1 MKKTSFPIEHIT
13 PNYVSNLEKYT
24 IFGEKNLEEERKK
37 RLGKAVKFTDEL
49 LKKYGKVIKS
59 VIIWGSILRKEQT
72 FGPKS
77 DIDCLILIDD
87 TSFRVTEQF
96 RNALNQE
103 IHNLAQKV
111 YKNISVQPVWT
122 ITEFWDQV
130 RQQTPLTY
138 SMLQEGWA
146 IYDTGFFIPMKK
158 LYALG
163 RMPATSEAAIKK
175 MDPAER
181 RLERAK
187 SAKAMIVFEDVFY
200 AMLESAQSVLLFI
213 GVEVGSVRLTPKV
226 LREKLVY
233 TKLLEEKW
241 AAELDNVI
249 KFHKAVEHREI
260 KIISGEEFDNWIERG
275 EKFVKRMK
283 KLLKELENKK

>member
-1 MKKTSFPIEHIT
+1 MKKTSFPVEEIS
-13 PNYVSNLEKYT
+13 PDYVSNLEKYT

-37 RLGKAVKFTDEL
+37 RLGKAIKFTDEL

-77 DIDCLILIDD
+77 DIDFLILIDD
-87 TSFRVTEQF
+87 TSFKVTNDF
-96 RNALNQE
+96 RNSLNQE
-103 IHNLAQKV
+103 IRVLAKKV

-146 IYDTGFFIPMKK
+146 LYDTGFFIPMKK

-175 MDPAER
+175 MDPVER
-181 RLERAK
+181 RLARARE
-187 SAKAMIVFEDVFY
+187 SKAMIVFDDIFY
-200 AMLESAQSVLLFI
+200 AMVESAQSVLMFV
-213 GVEVGSVRLTPKV
+213 GVDVGSVRLTPKV
-226 LREKLVY
+226 MREKL
-233 TKLLEEKW
+233 TTEGLLE
-241 AAELDNVI
+241 N
-249 KFHKAVEHREI
+249 
-260 KIISGEEFDNWIERG
+260 
-275 EKFVKRMK
+275 
-283 KLLKELENKK
+283 

>member
-1 MKKTSFPIEHIT
+1 MKKTSFPVEEIS
-13 PNYVSNLEKYT
+13 PDYVSNLEKYT

-37 RLGKAVKFTDEL
+37 RLGKAIKFTDEL

-77 DIDCLILIDD
+77 DIDFLILIDD
-87 TSFRVTEQF
+87 TSFKVTNDF
-96 RNALNQE
+96 RNSLNQE
-103 IHNLAQKV
+103 IRVLAKKV

-146 IYDTGFFIPMKK
+146 LYDTGFFIPMKK

-175 MDPAER
+175 MDPVER
-181 RLERAK
+181 RLARARE
-187 SAKAMIVFEDVFY
+187 SKAMIVFDDIFY
-200 AMLESAQSVLLFI
+200 AMVESAQSVLMFV
-213 GVEVGSVRLTPKV
+213 GVDVGSVRLTPKV
-226 LREKLVY
+226 MREKL
-233 TKLLEEKW
+233 TTEGLLENKW
-241 AAELDNVI
+241 ADELDNVI
-249 KFHKAVEHREI
+249 KFHKAVEHGEI
-260 KIISGEEFDNWIERG
+260 KYITGKEFDKWIERG

-283 KLLKELENKK
+283 KLLKELAKKK